1 MRGWQANKKRTLC
14 VACNFRALPETEIPP
29 ALRGDIYCVSSGF
42 PALLVV
48 TFVKAF
54 FPEDLL
60 ALVIA
65 FEDGLEYA
73 CAAQKGKPNEK
84 GARKEWNKKASPAE
98 SRWNCITESAGKSG
112 KWEAPCANSSR

>member
-29 ALRGDIYCVSSGF
+29 ALRGDIYCVLSGF
-42 PALLVV
+42 SALLVV

-73 CAAQKGKPNEK
+73 CAAQKGKTNEK
-84 GARKEWNKKASPAE
+84 GARKEWS
-98 SRWNCITESAGKSG
+98 
-112 KWEAPCANSSR
+112 